1 MSFPRRRESMSSQRT
16 RWVPAFAGTT
26 DSMPRGR
33 APGYD
38 TQRDEILAHA
48 AELFARRG
56 YPGTSMNEV
65 AEACG
70 MSKPALYHYVRDK
83 ERLLAEIAQGHV
95 QRLVALVGEVAAEN
109 LPAPEHLRRLIERF
123 VQEYASAQ
131 NAHRVLTEDVRF
143 LEPPDRERVLAD
155 ERRVIAAFAG
165 AVAALR
171 PDLESARLHKPL
183 TMLLFGMINWMF
195 TWVRPEGALTHEQM
209 APLVADLFFGGLPAV
224 RVPAAPRKAARG
236 RERAEGAAA

>member
-1 MSFPRRRESMSSQRT
+1 
-16 RWVPAFAGTT
+16 
-26 DSMPRGR
+26 MPRGR
-33 APGYD
+33 APGYA
-38 TQRDEILAHA
+38 TQRDEILARA
-48 AELFARRG
+48 AELFAHRG

-83 ERLLAEIAQGHV
+83 DQLLVEIARGHV
-95 QRLVALVGEVAAEN
+95 ARLVALVGEVAAEG

-123 VQEYASAQ
+123 VQEYASAR

-155 ERRVIAAFAG
+155 ERHVIAAFAE
-165 AVAALR
+165 AVAAIR
-171 PDLESARLHKPL
+171 PDLEAAQLHKPL

-195 TWVRPEGALTHEQM
+195 TWVRSDGALTHQQL

-224 RVPAAPRKAARG
+224 RAPAAPRRSARA
-236 RERAEGAAA
+236 RERTARAAA

>member
-1 MSFPRRRESMSSQRT
+1 
-16 RWVPAFAGTT
+16 
-26 DSMPRGR
+26 MPRGR
-33 APGYD
+33 APGYA
-38 TQRDEILAHA
+38 TQRDEILARA

-70 MSKPALYHYVRDK
+70 MSKAALYHYVRDK
-83 ERLLAEIAQGHV
+83 DQLLVEIAQGHV
-95 QRLVALVGEVAAEN
+95 ARLVALVGEVAAQG
-109 LPAPEHLRRLIERF
+109 LPAAEHLRRLIERF
-123 VQEYASAQ
+123 VQEYASAR

-155 ERRVIAAFAG
+155 ERRVIGAFAE
-165 AVAALR
+165 AVAAIR

-195 TWVRPEGALTHEQM
+195 TWVRRDGALTHAQM

-224 RVPAAPRKAARG
+224 RAPTAARKAVRS
-236 RERAEGAAA
+236 RERPARAAA

>member
-1 MSFPRRRESMSSQRT
+1 
-16 RWVPAFAGTT
+16 
-26 DSMPRGR
+26 MPRGR
-33 APGYD
+33 APGYA
-38 TQRDEILAHA
+38 TQRDEILARA

-56 YPGTSMNEV
+56 YPGTSMNQV

-70 MSKPALYHYVRDK
+70 MSKAALYHYVRDK
-83 ERLLAEIAQGHV
+83 DQLLVEIAQGHV
-95 QRLVALVGEVAAEN
+95 ARLVALVGEVAAEG

-165 AVAALR
+165 AVASIR
-171 PDLESARLHKPL
+171 PDLRASRLDKPL

-195 TWVRPEGALTHEQM
+195 TWVRPDGALTHEQL

-224 RVPAAPRKAARG
+224 RAPDAGARRKPAPA
-236 RERAEGAAA
+236 RERAARAAA

>member
-1 MSFPRRRESMSSQRT
+1 
-16 RWVPAFAGTT
+16 
-26 DSMPRGR
+26 MPRGR

-38 TQRDEILAHA
+38 TQRDEILARA

-70 MSKPALYHYVRDK
+70 MSKAALYHYVRDK
-83 ERLLAEIAQGHV
+83 DQLLVEIAQGHV
-95 QRLVALVGEVAAEN
+95 ARLVALVGEVAAEG

-165 AVAALR
+165 AVAAIR
-171 PDLESARLHKPL
+171 PDLRASRLDKPL

-195 TWVRPEGALTHEQM
+195 TWVRPDGALTHEQL

-224 RVPAAPRKAARG
+224 RAPAVPAARKAART
-236 RERAEGAAA
+236 RERSARAAA